1 MAGAVVVCA
10 DRYTALKAS
19 TTVNVRTACSLVK
32 REDDE
37 EEEEEEEAE
46 DADDST
52 GGSGAPLLA
61 IFVHRD
67 SRDLEI
73 PWLDPCFRACR
84 NLLERRTKT
93 RRKKQEGIH
102 GIHGIHGNAP
112 LLHGTFEQQQWQQ
125 YQQEETGGRR
135 SGPGRHGLNPPAR
148 PAV

>member
-37 EEEEEEEAE
+37 EEEEEEAE

-61 IFVHRD
+61 IF
-67 SRDLEI
+67 DL
-73 PWLDPCFRACR
+73 PKNWL
-84 NLLERRTKT
+84 L
-93 RRKKQEGIH
+93 
-102 GIHGIHGNAP
+102 
-112 LLHGTFEQQQWQQ
+112 
-125 YQQEETGGRR
+125 Y
-135 SGPGRHGLNPPAR
+135 S
-148 PAV
+148 